1 MFTGKLLDSRPI
13 EIRHRN
19 ALNVFP
25 TMFLVTFYGSLVYF
39 YWLFLLVFFITRFVI
54 KHFFEQD
61 YQICGVL
68 F

>member
-25 TMFLVTFYGSLVYF
+25 TMFSVTFMDLWFIFIGYF
-39 YWLFLLVFFITRFVI
+39 YWSFLS
-54 KHFFEQD
+54 QD
-61 YQICGVL
+61 S
-68 F
+68 